1 MAPRKKQPVDLAEAR
16 TQMESVKALVI
27 SLGLPYSQVRRI
39 DDALAVVDTLEART
53 KKVS

>member
-1 MAPRKKQPVDLAEAR
+1 MAPRKKPAVDLEVAR
-16 TQMESVKALVI
+16 HHMNQVKALVV

-39 DDALAVVDTLEART
+39 DDALAVVDTLEARA